1 MKRKLCAWK
10 TFSSEKITTWN
21 IHKGYEILDEVKK
34 SGTLAVDLH
43 ESVQAAI
50 DILNK
55 MDGVEV
61 DRPFWNDSKPMQWLK
76 MPEASC
82 LS

>member
-1 MKRKLCAWK
+1 MKKSPHGIFTKVMKSLIKSR
-10 TFSSEKITTWN
+10 
-21 IHKGYEILDEVKK
+21 K